1 MRKFCILGQSNYAI
15 SIILEGLQTNYPDHD
30 FSVDIVSNISVEE
43 NDSLPW
49 PYKISGI
56 VTYERMLYDWT
67 PGGYSS
73 YFVGSIGKS
82 RRQIVRYFEAQ
93 FGIGA
98 TEYGNLIYPSS
109 VLASTIEHGNG
120 LHIGPLV
127 VLAPYVQLGEFVV
140 INRHVSIGH
149 HTILDNFVTINPG
162 VNIAGCC
169 HLEEGVTIGAG
180 TTIIDNIKIGK
191 NTLIGAGSVVTRS
204 LPPGVVAYGV
214 PAKIISTI
222 GA

>member
-1 MRKFCILGQSNYAI
+1 MKNFCILGQSNYAL
-15 SIILEGLQTNYPDHD
+15 SVILEGLHALYADHD

-43 NDSLPW
+43 NDSLQW
-49 PYKISGI
+49 PYKIKGI
-56 VTYERMLYDWT
+56 ATHERMLYDWT
-67 PGGYSS
+67 PGGYLS

-82 RRQIVRYFEAQ
+82 RQQIVRYFEQ
-93 FGIGA
+93 HFGISA
-98 TEYGNLIYPSS
+98 SEYGNLVYPSA
-109 VLASTIEHGNG
+109 VLASTMEHGNG
-120 LHIGPLV
+120 LHIGPQS

-162 VNIAGCC
+162 VTIAGCC

-180 TTIIDNIKIGK
+180 ATILDNIKIGK

-214 PAKIISTI
+214 PAKIIRTM